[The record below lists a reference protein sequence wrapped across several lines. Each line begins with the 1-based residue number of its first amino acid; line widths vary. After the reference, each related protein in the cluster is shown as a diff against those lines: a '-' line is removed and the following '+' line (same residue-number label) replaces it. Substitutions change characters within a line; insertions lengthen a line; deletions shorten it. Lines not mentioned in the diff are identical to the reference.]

1 MFIRFHRFAQDEDGQ
16 AIVLAAVGMLVMAMA
31 VLMTAFWGYAVY
43 EKIRLQNNA
52 DSTAYSL
59 AVMEARVLNYIAYLN
74 RAMIA
79 NYVRMIAL
87 QSLLSYLTWVEAA
100 LATLHD
106 MNYNIYA
113 MSCMCACGCSCS
125 HACCNPL
132 CFSHPNLTISQTLY
146 PLVTSMSQLVDQ
158 FDRLISPRSG
168 FIGILQTQNEALG
181 TAQSMLKSAVYL
193 MTLSFNE
200 EFTRKNDNELN
211 WNVMSFISPLIN
223 GVVWNKATR
232 PMVFSQPE
240 SKDKRYMAEMVN
252 ASRYD
257 SAQTKREA
265 VAFGGL
271 DIGAIGGGEHK
282 GQTKLIDSTFM
293 SGDPEQDI
301 HGTQY
306 MKSDLADG
314 GTLAA
319 FDKQPFT
326 IGAPCINSIDVYV
339 WDANQMGEH
348 KRLSRFQKYKSCVGC
363 GCIPASDGG
372 RTGRTTRIEVDYS
385 DQNHRGFKGITR
397 FITFNPHDSPDTY
410 FGQPI
415 TFCFLNKPPERFKMR
430 PVYRRSTIMGDTY
443 SATIDTRMGEKGVLT
458 SGILKGLNAMS
469 LAQVYYHRPYTWK
482 EQPNLFNPYWRARL
496 IAFGERDGKILPAW
510 LSWATGINFPSD
522 ILGIITKGLVLH

>member
-1 MFIRFHRFAQDEDGQ
+1 MFIRFHRFARDEDGQ

-113 MSCMCACGCSCS
+113 MSCRCACSCTCSKK
-125 HACCNPL
+125 CCNPL

-146 PLVTSMSQLVDQ
+146 PLVTTMSQLVDQ
-158 FDRLISPRSG
+158 FDRLINPQSG

-193 MTLSFNE
+193 MALSFTE

-211 WNVMSFISPLIN
+211 WNVMSFIGPLIN

-232 PMVFSQPE
+232 PMVFSEPE
-240 SKDKRYMAEMVN
+240 SKDKRYLAEMVN

-257 SAQTKREA
+257 NAQTKREA

-326 IGAPCINSIDVYV
+326 IGAPCINSINVYV

-348 KRLSRFQKYKSCVGC
+348 KRLSKFRKYRRCIGC

-372 RTGRTTRIEVDYS
+372 RTGRTTNIEVDYS
-385 DQNHRGFKGITR
+385 DQNHRGFKGITK

-415 TFCFLNKPPERFKMR
+415 TFCFLNKPPDRFKMR

-443 SATIDTRMGEKGVLT
+443 SATIDTRMGEKGILT